1 MFQNILIYYQIY
13 GYLQRSHQY
22 LSPVSITSSPK
33 LSITLNISINTELLI
48 DQNPPKSLKIT
59 YPS

>member
-48 DQNPPKSLKIT
+48 DQNPQRA
-59 YPS
+59 